1 MSKLHIIEI
10 CYLKKLNLYQ
20 ISMIHCFRKYSLIY
34 VFILTKVG
42 NNMNHIFKK
51 IWSKAQGCIIVVS
64 ENAKGAG
71 KTNKSISVSE
81 SLDNIKNIKKL
92 NNFTLTLKPI
102 TMAISLI
109 FTTIYSQQTF
119 AEQVITCGAQGAN
132 TNPSIATAG
141 LNNSIISQQYWGTLY
156 CLNQPSGTLVSD
168 NKLLNDDMNVTI
180 STDTLKVGTGGIT
193 SKGALGNDIGNGEI
207 SFNSNKIT
215 NLANGTSTNDAV
227 NYGQLNSLAAAL
239 GGGAGFTNGFFGS
252 PTYTIQGSNY
262 NNVGSAF
269 SAVNTKLTSLQS
281 QIDSLPTGAG
291 VDGKSAYEIAQDN
304 GFSGDETQW
313 LASLKGDKGDKGDTG
328 ATGAQ
333 GDKGDKGDTGATGAT
348 GAQGDKGD
356 TGATGAQGAQGDK
369 GDKGDTG
376 ATGAQGDKGDKGDT
390 GATGAQGDKGDKG
403 DTGAT
408 GAQGDKGDKGDTGAT
423 GAQGDKG
430 DKGDKG
436 DIGATGAQGDK
447 GDKGDTGA
455 TGATGAQGDKGDK
468 GDTGAT
474 GATGAQGDKGDK
486 GDTGATGATGA
497 QGDKGDKG
505 DTGATGAQGDKGDK
519 GDTGATGATGA
530 QGDKGDKGDT
540 GATGKSAYEIA
551 VDNGYTG
558 TEQQWIEGQQGQ
570 GGSSPFLD
578 AKANESSTGAKATG
592 AGATALGDGA
602 IADGNN
608 NTVVGSGASATGES
622 NTVVGKGNK
631 VEGNRSGAFGD
642 PNVIQA
648 NDSYAVGNDNTIT
661 GDKTFVVGNNVNTS
675 AKNAVVLGN
684 DSASDRDNTVSVG
697 ASGQERQIIHVAAG
711 VQDTDAVNL
720 KQMKDV
726 DAKVLS
732 DAKTYADVGDQA
744 TLSSAKGYTDS
755 RETVMRQEYKTAD
768 AKVLS
773 DAKAYTDTKVTDLE
787 NSFRDVSNRVDQT
800 NQTVRKNRDIAAQG
814 IAGISA
820 MTNIPMPAE
829 AGASTIGVGMGYYD
843 SQSAIA
849 VGASHYFDNGVAIKG
864 AFSTGFNNG
873 NTTAVGAGVS
883 YSWK

>member
-1 MSKLHIIEI
+1 
-10 CYLKKLNLYQ
+10 
-20 ISMIHCFRKYSLIY
+20 
-34 VFILTKVG
+34 
-42 NNMNHIFKK
+42 MNHIFKK

-193 SKGALGNDIGNGEI
+193 SKGALGNDIGSGEI

-239 GGGAGFTNGFFGS
+239 GGGAGFTNGFFGN

-262 NNVGSAF
+262 NNVGTAF
-269 SAVNTKLTSLQS
+269 NAVNTKLTSLQS

-291 VDGKSAYEIAQDN
+291 ADGKSAYEIAQDN

-328 ATGAQ
+328 A
-333 GDKGDKGDTGATGAT
+333 
-348 GAQGDKGD
+348 
-356 TGATGAQGAQGDK
+356 
-369 GDKGDTG
+369 
-376 ATGAQGDKGDKGDT
+376 
-390 GATGAQGDKGDKG
+390 
-403 DTGAT
+403 
-408 GAQGDKGDKGDTGAT
+408 
-423 GAQGDKG
+423 
-430 DKGDKG
+430 
-436 DIGATGAQGDK
+436 
-447 GDKGDTGA
+447 
-455 TGATGAQGDKGDK
+455 
-468 GDTGAT
+468 
-474 GATGAQGDKGDK
+474 
-486 GDTGATGATGA
+486 
-497 QGDKGDKG
+497 
-505 DTGATGAQGDKGDK
+505 TGATGAQGDKGDK

-661 GDKTFVVGNNVNTS
+661 GDRTFVVGNNVNTS

-720 KQMKDV
+720 KQMKDA

-829 AGASTIGVGMGYYD
+829 AGASTVGVGMGYYD

>member
-64 ENAKGAG
+64 ENAKGAV

-328 ATGAQ
+328 ATGA
-333 GDKGDKGDTGATGAT
+333 T

-356 TGATGAQGAQGDK
+356 V
-369 GDKGDTG
+369 G

-403 DTGAT
+403 DTGA
-408 GAQGDKGDKGDTGAT
+408 TGAT

-455 TGATGAQGDKGDK
+455 TGAQGDKGDK

-486 GDTGATGATGA
+486 GD
-497 QGDKGDKG
+497 KGDI
-505 DTGATGAQGDKGDK
+505 
-519 GDTGATGATGA
+519 GATGA

-608 NTVVGSGASATGES
+608 NTVIGSGASATGES

-661 GDKTFVVGNNVNTS
+661 GDRTFVVGNNVNTS

-720 KQMKDV
+720 KQMKDA

-829 AGASTIGVGMGYYD
+829 AGASTVGVGMGYYD

>member
-1 MSKLHIIEI
+1 
-10 CYLKKLNLYQ
+10 
-20 ISMIHCFRKYSLIY
+20 
-34 VFILTKVG
+34 
-42 NNMNHIFKK
+42 MNHIFKK

-423 GAQGDKG
+423 GA
-430 DKGDKG
+430 
-436 DIGATGAQGDK
+436 
-447 GDKGDTGA
+447 
-455 TGATGAQGDKGDK
+455 
-468 GDTGAT
+468 
-474 GATGAQGDKGDK
+474 TGAQGDKGDK

-519 GDTGATGATGA
+519 GDTGATGA
-530 QGDKGDKGDT
+530 QGD
-540 GATGKSAYEIA
+540 
-551 VDNGYTG
+551 
-558 TEQQWIEGQQGQ
+558 
-570 GGSSPFLD
+570 
-578 AKANESSTGAKATG
+578 
-592 AGATALGDGA
+592 
-602 IADGNN
+602 
-608 NTVVGSGASATGES
+608 
-622 NTVVGKGNK
+622 
-631 VEGNRSGAFGD
+631 
-642 PNVIQA
+642 
-648 NDSYAVGNDNTIT
+648 
-661 GDKTFVVGNNVNTS
+661 
-675 AKNAVVLGN
+675 
-684 DSASDRDNTVSVG
+684 
-697 ASGQERQIIHVAAG
+697 
-711 VQDTDAVNL
+711 
-720 KQMKDV
+720 
-726 DAKVLS
+726 
-732 DAKTYADVGDQA
+732 
-744 TLSSAKGYTDS
+744 
-755 RETVMRQEYKTAD
+755 
-768 AKVLS
+768 
-773 DAKAYTDTKVTDLE
+773 
-787 NSFRDVSNRVDQT
+787 
-800 NQTVRKNRDIAAQG
+800 
-814 IAGISA
+814 
-820 MTNIPMPAE
+820 
-829 AGASTIGVGMGYYD
+829 
-843 SQSAIA
+843 
-849 VGASHYFDNGVAIKG
+849 
-864 AFSTGFNNG
+864 
-873 NTTAVGAGVS
+873 
-883 YSWK
+883 

>member
-81 SLDNIKNIKKL
+81 SLNNIKNIKKL

-281 QIDSLPTGAG
+281 QLDSLPTGAG
-291 VDGKSAYEIAQDN
+291 ADGKSAYEIAQDN

-333 GDKGDKGDTGATGAT
+333 GDKGDKGDTGATGV
-348 GAQGDKGD
+348 
-356 TGATGAQGAQGDK
+356 
-369 GDKGDTG
+369 
-376 ATGAQGDKGDKGDT
+376 
-390 GATGAQGDKGDKG
+390 
-403 DTGAT
+403 
-408 GAQGDKGDKGDTGAT
+408 
-423 GAQGDKG
+423 
-430 DKGDKG
+430 
-436 DIGATGAQGDK
+436 QGDK

-455 TGATGAQGDKGDK
+455 TGATGAQGDKG
-468 GDTGAT
+468 
-474 GATGAQGDKGDK
+474 
-486 GDTGATGATGA
+486 
-497 QGDKGDKG
+497 
-505 DTGATGAQGDKGDK
+505 
-519 GDTGATGATGA
+519 
-530 QGDKGDKGDT
+530 
-540 GATGKSAYEIA
+540 
-551 VDNGYTG
+551 
-558 TEQQWIEGQQGQ
+558 
-570 GGSSPFLD
+570 
-578 AKANESSTGAKATG
+578 
-592 AGATALGDGA
+592 
-602 IADGNN
+602 
-608 NTVVGSGASATGES
+608 
-622 NTVVGKGNK
+622 
-631 VEGNRSGAFGD
+631 
-642 PNVIQA
+642 
-648 NDSYAVGNDNTIT
+648 
-661 GDKTFVVGNNVNTS
+661 
-675 AKNAVVLGN
+675 
-684 DSASDRDNTVSVG
+684 
-697 ASGQERQIIHVAAG
+697 
-711 VQDTDAVNL
+711 
-720 KQMKDV
+720 
-726 DAKVLS
+726 
-732 DAKTYADVGDQA
+732 
-744 TLSSAKGYTDS
+744 
-755 RETVMRQEYKTAD
+755 
-768 AKVLS
+768 
-773 DAKAYTDTKVTDLE
+773 
-787 NSFRDVSNRVDQT
+787 
-800 NQTVRKNRDIAAQG
+800 
-814 IAGISA
+814 
-820 MTNIPMPAE
+820 
-829 AGASTIGVGMGYYD
+829 
-843 SQSAIA
+843 
-849 VGASHYFDNGVAIKG
+849 
-864 AFSTGFNNG
+864 
-873 NTTAVGAGVS
+873 
-883 YSWK
+883 

>member
-486 GDTGATGATGA
+486 GDTGATGA
-497 QGDKGDKG
+497 
-505 DTGATGAQGDKGDK
+505 QGDKGDK